1 MGRGGGGGEA
11 VTAADGGR
19 DAQLGQPGEA
29 ETRAGAMIHPGGG
42 GVGAGQPRP
51 RPRPMA
57 PHLLGQG
64 RSGGGGAVLLA
75 GAGGRGHALPR
86 RHRARDE
93 GRDPRPDA
101 GPRPRLEAERRAGEV
116 SGARGLGEVRAGGD
130 AAAEAAPQLPPRPR
144 QHGHRGL
151 GQREHNYVLSTLTPS
166 GSRTVCKHNQ
176 KSRILK

>member
-1 MGRGGGGGEA
+1 M
-11 VTAADGGR
+11 
-19 DAQLGQPGEA
+19 
-29 ETRAGAMIHPGGG
+29 
-42 GVGAGQPRP
+42 GAGQPRP
-51 RPRPMA
+51 RA

-64 RSGGGGAVLLA
+64 RGVGGRGGGGAVLLA

-101 GPRPRLEAERRAGEV
+101 GPRPRLEAERGAGAV
-116 SGARGLGEVRAGGD
+116 SGARCLGEVRAGGG
-130 AAAEAAPQLPPRPR
+130 APAEAAPQLLPRPRSRPR

-151 GQREHNYVLSTLTPS
+151 GQREHNYMLSTSDWVTSSPADWLPVHCHCLTLS
-166 GSRTVCKHNQ
+166 GSRTVCKYNQ